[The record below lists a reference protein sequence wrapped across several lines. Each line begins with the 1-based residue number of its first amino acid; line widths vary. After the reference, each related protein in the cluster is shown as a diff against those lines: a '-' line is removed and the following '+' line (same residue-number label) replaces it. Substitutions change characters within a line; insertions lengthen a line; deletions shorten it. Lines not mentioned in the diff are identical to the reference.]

1 MCPNEVTKLSL
12 TKEKEKADLVKVLN
26 YINHSFIESSAK
38 EYLPIVSPST
48 NCTIGQVALSNEDDV
63 NAAVHAAS
71 EAFPAWSGMTIKSR
85 AAIMLKFHGLVR
97 DHAQELAE
105 CIVKEN
111 GKNITEALADVAKGN
126 ETVEYACSLPQLACG
141 SNLKVSSKVTCTS
154 TRKPLGVVASIVPFI
169 FPFMVPMWTMPI
181 ALVMGNTFIL
191 KPSEKVPI
199 TMQLVMSLLEKAG
212 LPKGVVN
219 LVQGEKRVVE
229 ALIDH
234 NDVKAVTFVGSSPVA
249 SIVSS
254 RCHALN
260 KRCTALGG
268 AKNHLIALPDCEVEG
283 AASDIVVSYA
293 GCAGQR
299 CMAASVLLLVGGEHD
314 DLLQKIVEKSSSIQP
329 GTGPGQMGAVI
340 DNASH
345 KKVMKYINGAE
356 EAGAKILVDGR
367 TWLSKQNPG
376 NWIGPT
382 VILHSSPDDVAMKE
396 EIFGPVL
403 SVYKVSSWSEAID
416 IENSNPFGN
425 AASIYTSN
433 GGHAEWFIDRFSAS
447 MLGVNIGIPVP
458 REPFSFGGL
467 YGTKSKYGDMDITGD
482 GAIEFF
488 SNRIKVTSKWPEPT
502 VSEYLTGKKRSVDDV
517 MTDHAN
523 FAGRM

>member
-1 MCPNEVTKLSL
+1 MCTKGVSQSSSTMEEDEVGTI
-12 TKEKEKADLVKVLN
+12 KVLN
-26 YINHSFIESSAK
+26 YINQSFVEPSSN
-38 EYLPIVSPST
+38 EYLPILSPTT
-48 NCTIGQVALSNEDDV
+48 NCTIGQVALSNSDDV
-63 NAAVHAAS
+63 DDAVSAANS
-71 EAFPAWSGMTIKSR
+71 AFPAWSALTMKSR
-85 AAIMLKFHGLVR
+85 AAVMLKFHGLVR

-154 TRKPLGVVASIVPFI
+154 TRKPLGVVASIVPFN

-199 TMQLVMSLLEKAG
+199 TMQLVMSLLEKSG
-212 LPKGVVN
+212 LPQGVVN

-234 NDVKAVTFVGSSPVA
+234 TDVKAVTFVGSSPVA
-249 SIVSS
+249 SIISS

-268 AKNHLIALPDCEVEG
+268 AKNHLIALPDCEVVG

-299 CMAASVLLLVGGEHD
+299 CMAASVLLLVGNEQD
-314 DLLQKIVEKSSSIQP
+314 DLLQKIVEKAGCIKP
-329 GTGPGQMGAVI
+329 GTESGQIGAVI
-340 DNASH
+340 DSASH
-345 KKVMKYINGAE
+345 EKILKYITEAE
-356 EAGAKILVDGR
+356 KGGAKILLDGR
-367 TWLSKQNPG
+367 TWSSKRNHG

-382 VILHSSPDDVAMKE
+382 VILHSSPDDAAMKD

-403 SVYKVSSWSEAID
+403 SVYKASSWSEAIA

-433 GGHAEWFIDRFSAS
+433 GGHAEWFIDRFRAS
-447 MLGVNIGIPVP
+447 MLGINIGIPVP

-488 SNRIKVTSKWPEPT
+488 SNRIKVTSKWPEPS
-502 VSEYLTGKKRSVDDV
+502 VQEYVTGKQGSVHEV
-517 MTDHAN
+517 PTDHAN